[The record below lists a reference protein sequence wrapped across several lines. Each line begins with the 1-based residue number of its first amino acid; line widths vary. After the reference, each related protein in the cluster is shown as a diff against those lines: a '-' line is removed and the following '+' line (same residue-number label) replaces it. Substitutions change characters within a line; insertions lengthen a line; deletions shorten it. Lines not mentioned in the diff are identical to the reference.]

1 MENLYIIEGSSN
13 SGKTT
18 TINYLGNYSNIS
30 IFSEFMDHPKRP
42 KSSTNLEEELE
53 NQKIFYE
60 IERERMLKAR
70 EFINKIVFFD
80 RSYLSI
86 LAVAYALE
94 KLNKFK
100 SYDHALNLY
109 QSMIK
114 EDWFIKPNKIYV
126 LTSSFEEKLRRNNN
140 RIKRLKSNWI
150 KEEFEFYQNEFY
162 EKIELEFI
170 KIIIDTTGKYKEFAA
185 DYIVKELKRGDS
197 YNKR

>member
-18 TINYLGNYSNIS
+18 TINYLSEYSNI
-30 IFSEFMDHPKRP
+30 IVFNEFMDHERRP

-60 IERERMLKAR
+60 IERERMIKAH

-86 LAVAYALE
+86 LAVSYALE
-94 KLNKFK
+94 KLGKFK
-100 SYDHALNLY
+100 SYEHAYKLY

-126 LTSSFEEKLRRNNN
+126 LTSSFEEKLKRNNN
-140 RIKRLKSNWI
+140 RVKKLKNNWI

-170 KIIIDTTGKYKEFAA
+170 KTIIDTTNKDKEFAA
-185 DYIVKELKRGDS
+185 DYIVKELKRGG
-197 YNKR
+197 NV

>member
-18 TINYLGNYSNIS
+18 TINYLNKYSNII
-30 IFSEFMDHPKRP
+30 IFNEFMDHPKRP

-60 IERERMLKAR
+60 IERERMLIAR
-70 EFINKIVFFD
+70 KFINQIMFFD
-80 RSYLSI
+80 RSYLSV
-86 LAVAYALE
+86 LAVSYALE
-94 KLNKFK
+94 KLGKYK
-100 SYDHALNLY
+100 SYDHAYKLY

-126 LTSSFEEKLRRNNN
+126 LTSSFEEKLMRNNN
-140 RIKRLKSNWI
+140 RIKKLKSNWI

-170 KIIIDTTGKYKEFAA
+170 KKIIDTTGKDKEFAA
-185 DYIVKELKRGDS
+185 NYIVKEFKRGG
-197 YNKR
+197 NV

>member
-1 MENLYIIEGSSN
+1 MGNLYIIEGSSN

-18 TINYLGNYSNIS
+18 TINYLSEYSNI
-30 IFSEFMDHPKRP
+30 IVFNEFMDHERRP

-60 IERERMLKAR
+60 IERERMIKAH

-94 KLNKFK
+94 KLGKFK
-100 SYDHALNLY
+100 SYEHAYKLY
-109 QSMIK
+109 QDMIK
-114 EDWFIKPNKIYV
+114 EDCFIKPNKIYV
-126 LTSSFEEKLRRNNN
+126 LTSSFEEKLKRNNN
-140 RIKRLKSNWI
+140 RVKRLKNNWI

-170 KIIIDTTGKYKEFAA
+170 KTIIDTTGKDKEFAA
-185 DYIVKELKRGDS
+185 DYIVKELKRGG
-197 YNKR
+197 NV